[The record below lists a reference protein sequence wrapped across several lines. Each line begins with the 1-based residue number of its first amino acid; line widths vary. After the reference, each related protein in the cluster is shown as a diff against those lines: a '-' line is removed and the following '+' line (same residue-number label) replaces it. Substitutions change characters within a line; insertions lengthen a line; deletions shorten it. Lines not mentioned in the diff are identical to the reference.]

1 MSTLPRLNFTS
12 LSSHETCGD
21 IVEAFR
27 LAAESLGY
35 PTRFTPC
42 CIVPGEI
49 NILFFFWDV
58 PWEQIE
64 QHHPD
69 CIVVN
74 FEPMVHGTHAW
85 NERYLDVLK
94 RCYLWEYSKSNFQ
107 RHRQLGYRN
116 ADYVA
121 LGWEPGAAEILPLA
135 DILPDAQQDIDVV
148 FFGSLTRRRIDILE
162 GLMAR
167 GWRVEVNRGRAWTLE
182 ERNGFMRRAKIV
194 LNLHNWEASRVVEV
208 PRLSILLRH
217 RKAVVC
223 ELYPD
228 SEVEA
233 GVRNAVV
240 GAPYERLIETIE
252 QLLADAPRRAAL
264 EREALD
270 VFSNAFAPPLVGPAI
285 ERFLGWRAQQPDRF
299 VVATAMPRVTVC
311 LTAGDSLDALSQ
323 SLWAWSTQQGV
334 SLHVVLV
341 ARPEATGLDSVL
353 AQAGIADARLI
364 SLPVACDRATARN
377 LALAQAQG
385 DYVVFSD
392 AGDIPAPERLRRQA
406 ALLQACAA
414 IDIVGCWCGTH
425 EGTHE
430 GAFEFAERH
439 QDILVEFF
447 GPRPLQLS
455 ACMVRRSFL
464 ERSGVRHD
472 PEFTA
477 HDDLHMLCKSAA
489 AGARFAVLPQLLHR
503 PVAPPAPSDADAAH
517 AAALAARARA
527 LVLAC
532 LLPKS
537 TGEALHKIAQLY
549 AMYWPPTLEFAQE
562 LLHALACACF
572 KPALAPELQWVEHE
586 TLTRALRHEA
596 LRLLKIFFDAG
607 LADREW
613 LERQFM
619 VPEIAQFLAPA
630 SNELPV
636 RVFRREQPAST
647 EALQRATG

>member
-1 MSTLPRLNFTS
+1 MTPLPRLNFTS

-42 CIVPGEI
+42 YIEPGEI

-58 PWEQIE
+58 PWEHIE

-107 RHRQLGYRN
+107 RHRELGYRN

-135 DILPDAQQDIDVV
+135 DILPDEQQDIDVV

-167 GWRVEVNRGRAWTLE
+167 GLRVEVNRGRAWTLE

-194 LNLHNWEASRVVEV
+194 LNLHNWEESRIVEV

-228 SEVEA
+228 SEIEA
-233 GVRNAVV
+233 SVRDAVV
-240 GAPYERLIETIE
+240 GAPYEKLIDTIE
-252 QLLADAPRRAAL
+252 QLLGDAPRRAAL
-264 EREALD
+264 ERDGLD
-270 VFSNAFAPPLVGPAI
+270 LFSRAFAPPLIGPAI
-285 ERFLGWRAQQPDRF
+285 ERFLSWRAQQADQF
-299 VVATAMPRVTVC
+299 VTPTTLPRVTVC
-311 LTAGDSLDALSQ
+311 LTVGDSLDALSQ
-323 SLWAWSTQQGV
+323 SLKAWAAQVEVALQ
-334 SLHVVLV
+334 VVLV
-341 ARPEATGLDSVL
+341 APAGLAGLDSLL
-353 AQAGIADARLI
+353 AQAGIANAQLI

-385 DYVVFSD
+385 DFIVFSD
-392 AGDIPAPERLRRQA
+392 AGDIPAPERLQRQS
-406 ALLQACAA
+406 ALFSACPDV
-414 IDIVGCWCGTH
+414 DIVGCWCETH
-425 EGTHE
+425 EGP
-430 GAFEFAERH
+430 FEFAERH
-439 QDILVEFF
+439 QDILVEYL
-447 GPRPLQLS
+447 GPRPLLLS

-477 HDDLHMLCKSAA
+477 HDDLHMLCKSVA
-489 AGARFAVLPQLLHR
+489 AGARFAVIPQLLHR
-503 PVAPPAPSDADAAH
+503 PLAPPAPADAAR
-517 AAALAARARA
+517 AAELASRARA

-537 TGEALHKIAQLY
+537 SGEDIQEIAKLYALH
-549 AMYWPPTLEFAQE
+549 WPSALGFAQA
-562 LLHALACACF
+562 LLQTLARACVEPAAA
-572 KPALAPELQWVEHE
+572 PALQRVEHE
-586 TLTRALRHEA
+586 TLARALRHEA
-596 LRLLKIFFDAG
+596 LRLLQIYFNAG
-607 LADREW
+607 LADKAW
-613 LERQFM
+613 LEDQFTSPD
-619 VPEIAQFLAPA
+619 VALFLAPA
-630 SNELPV
+630 ANQLPA
-636 RVFRREQPAST
+636 RIFKREPAPAAAHDEPPTT
-647 EALQRATG
+647 EAC

>member
-1 MSTLPRLNFTS
+1 MTPLPRLNFTS

-42 CIVPGEI
+42 YIEPGEI

-58 PWEQIE
+58 PWEHIE

-107 RHRQLGYRN
+107 RHRELGYRN

-121 LGWEPGAAEILPLA
+121 LGWEPGAAGILPLA
-135 DILPDAQQDIDVV
+135 DILPDEQQDIDVV

-167 GWRVEVNRGRAWTLE
+167 GLRVEVNRGRAWTLE

-194 LNLHNWEASRVVEV
+194 LNLHNWEESRIVEV

-228 SEVEA
+228 SEIEA
-233 GVRNAVV
+233 SVRDAVV
-240 GAPYERLIETIE
+240 GAPYEKLIDTIE
-252 QLLADAPRRAAL
+252 QLLGDAPRRAAL
-264 EREALD
+264 ERESLD
-270 VFSNAFAPPLVGPAI
+270 LFSRAFAPPLIGPAI
-285 ERFLGWRAQQPDRF
+285 ERFLSWRAQQADRF
-299 VVATAMPRVTVC
+299 VTPTTLPRVTVC
-311 LTAGDSLDALSQ
+311 LTVGDSLDALSQ
-323 SLWAWSTQQGV
+323 SLKAWAAQVEVALQ
-334 SLHVVLV
+334 VVLV
-341 ARPEATGLDSVL
+341 APAGLAGLDTLL
-353 AQAGIADARLI
+353 AQAGIANAQLI

-385 DYVVFSD
+385 DFIVFSD
-392 AGDIPAPERLRRQA
+392 AGDIPAPERLQRQA
-406 ALLQACAA
+406 ALLAACPS
-414 IDIVGCWCGTH
+414 IDIVGCWCETH
-425 EGTHE
+425 EGP
-430 GAFEFAERH
+430 FEFAERH
-439 QDILVEFF
+439 QDILVEYL
-447 GPRPLQLS
+447 GPRPLLLS

-477 HDDLHMLCKSAA
+477 HDDLHMLCKSVA
-489 AGARFAVLPQLLHR
+489 AGAHFAVIPQLLHR
-503 PVAPPAPSDADAAH
+503 PLAPPAPADAAR
-517 AAALAARARA
+517 AAELASRARA

-537 TGEALHKIAQLY
+537 SGEDIQEIAKLYALH
-549 AMYWPPTLEFAQE
+549 WPSALGFAQA
-562 LLHALACACF
+562 LLQTLARACVEPAAA
-572 KPALAPELQWVEHE
+572 PALQRVEHE

-596 LRLLKIFFDAG
+596 LRLLQIYFNAG
-607 LADREW
+607 LADKAW
-613 LERQFM
+613 LEDQFTS
-619 VPEIAQFLAPA
+619 PEVAMFLAPA
-630 SNELPV
+630 ANQLPA
-636 RVFRREQPAST
+636 RIFKREPAPAAVHDEPPTT
-647 EALQRATG
+647 EAC

>member
-1 MSTLPRLNFTS
+1 MSTLPRLNITS
-12 LSSHETCGD
+12 LSQEEVCGD
-21 IVEAFR
+21 IVESFR
-27 LAAESLGY
+27 LAVERLGY
-35 PTRFTPC
+35 PTTYTHRY
-42 CIVPGEI
+42 IEPGVI

-58 PWEQIE
+58 PWSVIE
-64 QHHPD
+64 PYHPD
-69 CIVVN
+69 CVIVN
-74 FEPMVHGTHAW
+74 FEPMVPGTHAW
-85 NERYLDVLK
+85 TQKYLEVLK
-94 RCYLWEYSKSNFQ
+94 HSYVWEYSKSNFQ
-107 RHRQLGYRN
+107 RNRELGYRN

-121 LGWEPGAAEILPLA
+121 LGWELDAAEIVPLA
-135 DILPDAQQDIDVV
+135 DILPQPRQDIDVL
-148 FFGSLTRRRIDILE
+148 FFGSLTHRRIAILE
-162 GLMAR
+162 ALMAR
-167 GWRVEVNRGRAWTLE
+167 GLRVELNRVGHWTLE
-182 ERNGFMRRAKIV
+182 ERNGYLRRAKVV
-194 LNLHNWEASRVVEV
+194 LNLHNWEDSRIVEV
-208 PRLSILLRH
+208 PRLSILMRH

-228 SEVEA
+228 SEIEPWM
-233 GVRNAVV
+233 RKAVV
-240 GAPYERLIETIE
+240 GAPYARLVETVE
-252 QLLADAPRRAAL
+252 ALLADAPRRAAL
-264 EREALD
+264 EREGLD
-270 VFSNAFAPPLVGPAI
+270 IFTRSWPPPLVGPAI
-285 ERFLGWRAQQPDRF
+285 ERFLDWRAQQPDRL
-299 VVATAMPRVTVC
+299 VATAMPRVTVC
-311 LTAGDSLDALSQ
+311 LAAGDSLDALSQ
-323 SLWAWSTQQGV
+323 SLRAWSAQQGV
-334 SLHVVLV
+334 SLYVVLV
-341 ARPEATGLDSVL
+341 APPEATGMDRVL
-353 AQAGIADARLI
+353 AQAGIADAQLI

-392 AGDIPAPERLRRQA
+392 AGDVPAPERLQRQA

-414 IDIVGCWCGTH
+414 VDIVGCWCGTH

-503 PVAPPAPSDADAAH
+503 PVALPAPSDADAAQ

-537 TGEALHKIAQLY
+537 TGEELHKIAQLY

-562 LLHALACACF
+562 LLHALARACF
-572 KPALAPELQWVEHE
+572 KPAAAPELQWVEHE

>member
-1 MSTLPRLNFTS
+1 MTTTLPRLNFTS

-35 PTRFTPC
+35 PTRFTQSY
-42 CIVPGEI
+42 IEPGEI

-58 PWEQIE
+58 PWEHIE
-64 QHHPD
+64 HHHPD

-74 FEPMVHGTHAW
+74 FEPMVLGTHAW
-85 NERYLDVLK
+85 NERYLGVLK
-94 RCYLWEYSKSNFQ
+94 QCYLWEYSKSNFQ
-107 RHRQLGYRN
+107 RHRQLEYRN

-121 LGWEPGAAEILPLA
+121 LGWEPGAAEILPLS
-135 DILPDAQQDIDVV
+135 DILPDEQQDIDVV

-167 GWRVEVNRGRAWTLE
+167 GLRVEVNRGRAWTLE

-194 LNLHNWEASRVVEV
+194 LNLHNWEESRIVEV

-233 GVRNAVV
+233 SVRDSVV
-240 GAPYERLIETIE
+240 GAPYEKLIETIE

-264 EREALD
+264 ERKGLE
-270 VFSNAFAPPLVGPAI
+270 VFSHAFVPPLVGPAI
-285 ERFLGWRAQQPDRF
+285 QRFLSWRAQQPDRL
-299 VVATAMPRVTVC
+299 VATTMPRVTVC
-311 LTAGDSLDALSQ
+311 LMAGDSLEALSQ
-323 SLWAWSTQQGV
+323 TLRAWAGQSDV
-334 SLHVVLV
+334 MLHVVLV
-341 ARPEATGLDSVL
+341 A
-353 AQAGIADARLI
+353 QAGIAGLDTLLTEAGIANAQLI
-364 SLPVACDRATARN
+364 SLPVSCDRATTRN

-385 DYVVFSD
+385 DYIVFSD
-392 AGDIPAPERLRRQA
+392 AGDIPDPERLQRQA
-406 ALLQACAA
+406 ALLQSCTD
-414 IDIVGCWCGTH
+414 IDIVGCWCETH
-425 EGTHE
+425 EGP
-430 GAFEFAERH
+430 FEFAERH
-439 QDILVEFF
+439 QDILVEYL
-447 GPRPLQLS
+447 GPRPMLLS

-489 AGARFAVLPQLLHR
+489 AGARFAVIPQLLHR
-503 PVAPPAPSDADAAH
+503 PVAPPAPADTAR
-517 AAALAARARA
+517 AAALASQARA
-527 LVLAC
+527 LVLAY

-537 TGEALHKIAQLY
+537 SGEDVREIAKLY
-549 AMYWPPTLEFAQE
+549 ALYWPSALDFAQG
-562 LLHALACACF
+562 LLQTLARACF
-572 KPALAPELQWVEHE
+572 SPAAAPEQQLVEHE

-596 LRLLKIFFDAG
+596 LRLLQVFFNAG
-607 LADREW
+607 LADKAW
-613 LERQFM
+613 LESQFAI
-619 VPEIAQFLAPA
+619 PEVARFLAPA
-630 SNELPV
+630 ANQLPV
-636 RVFRREQPAST
+636 RIFRLEPESA
-647 EALQRATG
+647 AN

>member
-1 MSTLPRLNFTS
+1 MTTTLPRLNFTS

-42 CIVPGEI
+42 YIEPGEI

-58 PWEQIE
+58 PWEHIE

-74 FEPMVHGTHAW
+74 FEPMVQGTHAW
-85 NERYLDVLK
+85 NERYLDMLK

-107 RHRQLGYRN
+107 RHRELGYSN

-135 DILPDAQQDIDVV
+135 DILPDEQQDIDVV

-167 GWRVEVNRGRAWTLE
+167 GLRVEVNRTSAWTLE

-194 LNLHNWEASRVVEV
+194 LNLHNWEESRIVEV

-228 SEVEA
+228 SEIEA
-233 GVRNAVV
+233 SVRDAVV
-240 GAPYERLIETIE
+240 GAPYEKLIETIE

-264 EREALD
+264 EREGLAL
-270 VFSNAFAPPLVGPAI
+270 FSRAFAPPLVGPAI
-285 ERFLGWRAQQPDRF
+285 ERFLSWRAQQADRF
-299 VVATAMPRVTVC
+299 VTAATLPRVTVC
-311 LTAGDSLDALSQ
+311 LTAGVASTTGMAGGSPDALSQ
-323 SLWAWSTQQGV
+323 SLRAWAAQSGV
-334 SLHVVLV
+334 ALQVVLV
-341 ARPEATGLDSVL
+341 APAGLAGLDALL
-353 AQAGIADARLI
+353 AQTGIADAQLV

-385 DYVVFSD
+385 DFVVFSD
-392 AGDIPAPERLRRQA
+392 AGDIPAPDRLQRQA
-406 ALLQACAA
+406 ALLQACAD
-414 IDIVGCWCGTH
+414 IDIAGCWCDTP
-425 EGTHE
+425 EGPVR
-430 GAFEFAERH
+430 FAERH
-439 QDILVEFF
+439 QDILAEYL
-447 GPRPLQLS
+447 GPRPLLLS
-455 ACMVRRSFL
+455 ACLVRRSFL

-472 PEFTA
+472 PEFTV
-477 HDDLHMLCKSAA
+477 HDDLHMLCKSVA
-489 AGARFAVLPQLLHR
+489 AGARFAVLPELLHR
-503 PVAPPAPSDADAAH
+503 PAEAPVPADAAH
-517 AAALAARARA
+517 AAALASRARA

-532 LLPKS
+532 LLPKAS
-537 TGEALHKIAQLY
+537 GEDVREIAGLY
-549 AMYWPPTLEFAQE
+549 AHLWPPTLAFAE
-562 LLHALACACF
+562 HLLQTLAHACF
-572 KPALAPELQWVEHE
+572 EPAAAPERQWVEHE

-596 LRLLKIFFDAG
+596 LRLLQIYFNAG
-607 LADREW
+607 LADKAW
-613 LERQFM
+613 LEDQFNN
-619 VPEIAQFLAPA
+619 PEVALFLAPA
-630 SNELPV
+630 SNQLPV
-636 RVFRREQPAST
+636 RVFRREPEPAGNS
-647 EALQRATG
+647 